1 MKLDSIESA
10 ATVAM
15 DTDPDLFCLKEEKPV
30 MTFGIADFPSLG
42 FREGV
47 GPSPDKA
54 MDASRTPF
62 GALSNLMSMLGVN
75 AKEVEQPGVCGGDK
89 AGRRGVGGGWSAY
102 SGIVSAWVWLCISL
116 VTV

>member
-1 MKLDSIESA
+1 M
-10 ATVAM
+10 
-15 DTDPDLFCLKEEKPV
+15 

-75 AKEVEQPGVCGGDK
+75 AKEVEQPGVCGGDGV
-89 AGRRGVGGGWSAY
+89 GRRGVGGG
-102 SGIVSAWVWLCISL
+102 GQHTVVLL
-116 VTV
+116 VHGCGCASPW